1 MALELIDAG
10 VALDLLAE
18 SVRRHGGRTTGSV
31 DGGIVAVA
39 LSIGG
44 LAPQDVAPFRDRE
57 VRTLWARGE
66 LPCPMT
72 LGGVLVLGRAQR
84 AQRAGASGGVAAAHA
99 ARRRQLGRRGG
110 ARGARSAGRRRLGA
124 HHALRVIEP
133 DRRRASF
140 DELRASLTE

>member
-18 SVRRHGGRTTGSV
+18 SVRRHGGRTTGSA

-44 LAPQDVAPFRDRE
+44 LAPQDVAPFRDHE

-66 LPCPMT
+66 LPCAMT

-84 AQRAGASGGVAAAHA
+84 AQRAGASWAVAAAHA
-99 ARRRQLGRRGG
+99 AR
-110 ARGARSAGRRRLGA
+110 AARSLVGL
-124 HHALRVIEP
+124 VPITP
-133 DRRRASF
+133 CASSMETS
-140 DELRASLTE
+140 DERPSTNSEAV